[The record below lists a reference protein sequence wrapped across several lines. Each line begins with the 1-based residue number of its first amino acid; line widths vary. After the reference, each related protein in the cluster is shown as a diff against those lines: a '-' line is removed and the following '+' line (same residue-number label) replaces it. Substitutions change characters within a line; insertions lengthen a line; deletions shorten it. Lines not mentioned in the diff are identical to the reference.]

1 MLNELTKWKLQMFA
15 DGEGGDDGAGDDP
28 NAAKG
33 GKGSNGDEPAGGK
46 SGEGE
51 KKYTDAEVDA
61 ILDKKF
67 AKWQKE
73 QEAKIEEAKKLEKM
87 SADEKNQHELEK
99 LKKENADLRNAQTLS
114 DMRATA
120 SKLLKE
126 KDIDATTDILDFV
139 ATTDADETKAN
150 IDKFVGIVD
159 KLVKAAEVKRNT
171 GKTPK
176 DFGGNDDKSDPFAAK
191 IEKYK

>member
-15 DGEGGDDGAGDDP
+15 DGEGGDDDAGDDP

-99 LKKENADLRNAQTLS
+99 LKKENADLRDAQILS

-176 DFGGNDDKSDPFAAK
+176 DFGGNDGKSDPFAAK

>member
-114 DMRATA
+114 DMRTTA

-159 KLVKAAEVKRNT
+159 KMVKAAEVKRNT

-176 DFGGNDDKSDPFAAK
+176 GFGGNDGNPDPFAAK

>member
-15 DGEGGDDGAGDDP
+15 DGGGGDDGAGDDP
-28 NAAKG
+28 GAAKG
-33 GKGSNGDEPAGGK
+33 GKGSNGEEPAGGK

-176 DFGGNDDKSDPFAAK
+176 DFGGNDGKSDPFAAK

>member
-46 SGEGE
+46 LGEGE

-87 SADEKNQHELEK
+87 SAYEKNQHELET

-176 DFGGNDDKSDPFAAK
+176 DFGGNDGKSDPFAAK

>member
-15 DGEGGDDGAGDDP
+15 DGGGGDDGAGDDP

-114 DMRATA
+114 DMRTTA

-176 DFGGNDDKSDPFAAK
+176 DFGGNDGKSDPFAAK

>member
-176 DFGGNDDKSDPFAAK
+176 DFGGNDGKSDPFAAK

>member
-99 LKKENADLRNAQTLS
+99 LK
-114 DMRATA
+114 
-120 SKLLKE
+120 E

-176 DFGGNDDKSDPFAAK
+176 DFGGNDGKSDPFAAK